1 MTYVVVQFQKR
12 KKKNQKYADSHKIL
26 VFNRPEDKKQKEN
39 ETPELL
45 HRARIICFSRV
56 DVDDQLMIVNVKLYD
71 ILVFSIIFFE
81 ERLVILNISKPSG
94 CLQ

>member
-12 KKKNQKYADSHKIL
+12 KKKNQNYADSHKIL

-39 ETPELL
+39 ETAELL

-56 DVDDQLMIVNVKLYD
+56 DVDDELVMVNVKTLRHSCPQHY
-71 ILVFSIIFFE
+71 FFE
-81 ERLVILNISKPSG
+81 EHLFILNISKPSG

>member
-56 DVDDQLMIVNVKLYD
+56 DVDDQLMIVNVKTLRQSCPQHY
-71 ILVFSIIFFE
+71 FFTE
-81 ERLVILNISKPSG
+81 HLVILNI
-94 CLQ
+94 QN

>member
-1 MTYVVVQFQKR
+1 MAYVVVQFQKR
-12 KKKNQKYADSHKIL
+12 KKKNQNYADSHKIL

-56 DVDDQLMIVNVKLYD
+56 DVDDQLMIVNVKTLQQSCPQHY
-71 ILVFSIIFFE
+71 VFTEHLI
-81 ERLVILNISKPSG
+81 ILNISKLSE

>member
-1 MTYVVVQFQKR
+1 MGVQFQKR

-26 VFNRPEDKKQKEN
+26 VLNRPEDKKHKEN
-39 ETPELL
+39 ETPKTPELL

-56 DVDDQLMIVNVKLYD
+56 DVDDQLMIVNVETLRQSCPQHY
-71 ILVFSIIFFE
+71 FFTE
-81 ERLVILNISKPSG
+81 HLIILNISKLSE

>member
-1 MTYVVVQFQKR
+1 MAYVVVKFQKR

-26 VFNRPEDKKQKEN
+26 VFNRPEDKKQKGN

-56 DVDDQLMIVNVKLYD
+56 DVGDELMMVNVETLRH
-71 ILVFSIIFFE
+71 S
-81 ERLVILNISKPSG
+81 RP
-94 CLQ
+94 QH